1 MASQW
6 TPTATL
12 IVTGGTFNASF
23 PITTGEPFRGVTDVF
38 MTKLNASGSG
48 LEYSTFL
55 GSGNGDGGL
64 GIAVDAN
71 GNAFVTGYASSDIV
85 EFPTTLGAYDETPN
99 GSPDVFV
106 TQLVTI
112 ITAHVHNDFNGNG
125 ESDILFYNTVSGQIS
140 VIGAALVTTLDP
152 AAGDTINATGDFNSD
167 KKADILT
174 YNTITG
180 EIQTLLLNGALL
192 LSTNSITTL
201 NPALEIVA
209 QGTGDFDGDGRDE
222 IVLYKPATGDV
233 GFIYLD
239 AAGTAQIGIDPVIQI
254 PVANDW
260 TLHDTGDFDG
270 DGKDDLLVTN
280 TVSGAVAI
288 LFMDGSTLLSASMVL
303 TLNPATGL
311 VVVDVADFNAD
322 GKSDLL
328 IQNPATGLT
337 GIATLDGATMISA
350 ALVFTMDV
358 AGGETFI
365 NAGDYN
371 GDGFSDLLIHNTI
384 TGDVTTLLL
393 EDGVVQSQPFVLQ
406 QDTTTGW
413 ILHSGKP

>member
-1 MASQW
+1 MDGAS
-6 TPTATL
+6 
-12 IVTGGTFNASF
+12 IVT
-23 PITTGEPFRGVTDVF
+23 TG
-38 MTKLNASGSG
+38 
-48 LEYSTFL
+48 
-55 GSGNGDGGL
+55 
-64 GIAVDAN
+64 
-71 GNAFVTGYASSDIV
+71 
-85 EFPTTLGAYDETPN
+85 
-99 GSPDVFV
+99 
-106 TQLVTI
+106 TI
-112 ITAHVHNDFNGNG
+112 I
-125 ESDILFYNTVSGQIS
+125 
-140 VIGAALVTTLDP
+140 
-152 AAGDTINATGDFNSD
+152 
-167 KKADILT
+167 
-174 YNTITG
+174 
-180 EIQTLLLNGALL
+180 
-192 LSTNSITTL
+192 
-201 NPALEIVA
+201 
-209 QGTGDFDGDGRDE
+209 
-222 IVLYKPATGDV
+222 DV
-233 GFIYLD
+233 G
-239 AAGTAQIGIDPVIQI
+239 APS
-254 PVANDW
+254 DW
-260 TLHDTGDFDG
+260 TLNNTGDFDG
-270 DGKDDLLVTN
+270 DGKDDLLLYN

-311 VVVDVADFNAD
+311 VVVNVADFNAD